1 MNTGNNL
8 HQLKKMERKK
18 FFVKI
23 GKGFAGLVLV
33 SSIPFKLFAKKN
45 PSSRKVE
52 IKINPLAV
60 SRSKDG
66 KKND

>member
-8 HQLKKMERKK
+8 HKLKKMERKK
-18 FFVKI
+18 FFVNI

-33 SSIPFKLFAKKN
+33 SSIPFKVFGKKN
-45 PSSRKVE
+45 SSPGKVE

-60 SRSKDG
+60 RRSNDR
-66 KKND
+66 KKNG